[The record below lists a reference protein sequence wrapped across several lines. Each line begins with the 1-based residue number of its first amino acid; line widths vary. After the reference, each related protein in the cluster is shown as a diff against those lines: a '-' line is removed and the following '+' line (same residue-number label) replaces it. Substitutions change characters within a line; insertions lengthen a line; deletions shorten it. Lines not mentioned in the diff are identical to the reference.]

1 MNIMLFRGVL
11 LGAGFSV
18 ATLVIFY
25 RSVIAVVGGGPS
37 IIAFRPFAVWFLGGM
52 GIGFVG
58 VIVALIVAYRVLRV
72 IFAA

>member
-25 RSVIAVVGGGPS
+25 RSVIAV
-37 IIAFRPFAVWFLGGM
+37 
-52 GIGFVG
+52 
-58 VIVALIVAYRVLRV
+58 AYRVLRV